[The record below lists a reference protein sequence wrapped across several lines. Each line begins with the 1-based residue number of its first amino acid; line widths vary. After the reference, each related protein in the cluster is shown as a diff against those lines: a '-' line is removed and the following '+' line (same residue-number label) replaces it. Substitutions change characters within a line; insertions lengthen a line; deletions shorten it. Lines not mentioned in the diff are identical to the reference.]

1 MLNKATHLPL
11 TPSFLPHSSATTT
24 EEFQALDQEF
34 RRYYVHRMLP
44 VARAGIGLGFLL
56 TAVVCILDIYL
67 MPAAFVEKALP
78 VRIMATLL
86 PLAAILGATFVFKE
100 HRWLPYMI
108 AVVAFVVGG
117 SILVVGS
124 IAMQTGAPVVSWG
137 LIFTTF
143 TVYLV
148 LGLTFRQ
155 SVSVGWPIFLVYLS
169 MSLGFNAPMQ
179 QVAYGAMFLGFSNL
193 IGTYASYLLER
204 NAREIFDNKR
214 ELTRLAHTDV
224 LTGLFNRRKFDSH
237 LRQVWMQA
245 RRDGTTVAVVVIDI
259 DHFKLYN
266 DCYGHQIGDDCIK
279 AVADELAAAVS
290 RPLDMVARYGGEEY
304 VMVLYD
310 PTTHFLES
318 FTHDLCHKVVDL
330 AIEHKASETA
340 RSVTVSVGAALTES
354 PGSIT
359 PEQLIR
365 QADDALYEA
374 KTQGRN
380 RAILYRTEWG
390 QQTTA
395 DLAAMLA

>member
-1 MLNKATHLPL
+1 MLNKARHLPL
-11 TPSFLPHSSATTT
+11 APSFLPRSRAVS
-24 EEFQALDQEF
+24 EELTALDQEF

-56 TAVVCILDIYL
+56 TAVVCILDVYL
-67 MPAAFVEKALP
+67 MPAAFVEKAMPL
-78 VRIMATLL
+78 RIFTTLL
-86 PLAAILGATFVFKE
+86 PLAGILGATFVFKE

-108 AVVAFVVGG
+108 AATSFVVGA
-117 SILVVGS
+117 SILIIGG
-124 IAMQTGAPVVSWG
+124 IAMQTGAPLVSWG
-137 LIFTTF
+137 LIYTTF
-143 TVYLV
+143 NVYLV
-148 LGLTFRQ
+148 LGLTLRQ
-155 SVSVGWPIFLVYLS
+155 SVAVGWPIFLVYLS

-179 QVAYGAMFLGFSNL
+179 KVAYGAMFLGFSNL

-214 ELTRLAHTDV
+214 ELSRLAHTDV
-224 LTGLFNRRKFDSH
+224 LTGLFNRRMFDQH
-237 LRQVWMQA
+237 LRQVWKQA
-245 RRDGTTVAVVVIDI
+245 RRDDNSVAVVVVDI

-266 DCYGHQIGDDCIK
+266 DCYGHQIGDECIK
-279 AVADELAAAVS
+279 AVADAMAAAVS

-310 PTTHFLES
+310 PTPHFLKS
-318 FTHDLCHKVVDL
+318 FTRDLCQKVIDL
-330 AIEHKASETA
+330 NIEHKAAETA
-340 RSVTVSVGAALTES
+340 RTVTVSVGAALSEL

-374 KTQGRN
+374 KSQGRN

>member
-1 MLNKATHLPL
+1 LLNKARHLPL
-11 TPSFLPHSSATTT
+11 APSFLPRSRAVS
-24 EEFQALDQEF
+24 EELTALDQEF

-56 TAVVCILDIYL
+56 TAVVCILDVYL
-67 MPAAFVEKALP
+67 MPAAFVEKAMPL
-78 VRIMATLL
+78 RIFTTLL
-86 PLAAILGATFVFKE
+86 PLAGILGATFVFRE

-108 AVVAFVVGG
+108 AATAFVVGA
-117 SILVVGS
+117 SILIIGG
-124 IAMQTGAPVVSWG
+124 IAMRTGAPLVSWG
-137 LIFTTF
+137 LIYTTF
-143 TVYLV
+143 NVYLV
-148 LGLTFRQ
+148 LGLTLRQ
-155 SVSVGWPIFLVYLS
+155 SVAVGWPIFLVYLS

-179 QVAYGAMFLGFSNL
+179 KVAYGAMFLGFSNL

-204 NAREIFDNKR
+204 NAREIFDNRR
-214 ELTRLAHTDV
+214 ELSRLAHTDV
-224 LTGLFNRRKFDSH
+224 LTGLFNRRMFDQH
-237 LRQVWMQA
+237 LRQVWKQA
-245 RRDGTTVAVVVIDI
+245 RRDDTSVAVVVVDI

-279 AVADELAAAVS
+279 AVADAMAAAVS

-310 PTTHFLES
+310 PTPHFLRS
-318 FTHDLCHKVVDL
+318 FTRDLCQKVIDL
-330 AIEHKASETA
+330 DIEHKAAETA
-340 RSVTVSVGAALTES
+340 RTVTVSVGAALSES

-374 KTQGRN
+374 KSQGRN
-380 RAILYRTEWG
+380 RAILYRNEWG

>member
-1 MLNKATHLPL
+1 MLNKAAHLPL
-11 TPSFLPHSSATTT
+11 TPSFLPHSSATT
-24 EEFQALDQEF
+24 EELNALDQEF
-34 RRYYVHRMLP
+34 RRFYVHRMLP
-44 VARAGIGLGFLL
+44 VARAGIGLGLAL
-56 TAVVCILDIYL
+56 TAIVCILDIYL
-67 MPAAFVEKALP
+67 MPADFVEKAMP
-78 VRIMATLL
+78 VRIFATLV
-86 PLAAILGATFVFKE
+86 PLAALLAAMFVFME

-108 AVVAFVVGG
+108 ASTMFVVGA
-117 SILVVGS
+117 SILFVGA
-124 IAMQTGAPVVSWG
+124 IAMQTGAPAVSWG
-137 LIFTTF
+137 LMFTTF
-143 TVYLV
+143 YVYLV
-148 LGLTFRQ
+148 LGLTLRQ
-155 SVSVGWPIFLVYLS
+155 SVAVGWPIFLVYLS

-179 QVAYGAMFLGFSNL
+179 KFAYGATFLGFANL
-193 IGTYASYLLER
+193 IGTYGSYLLER
-204 NAREIFDNKR
+204 NAREIFDARR

-224 LTGLFNRRKFDSH
+224 LTGLFNRRMFDQH

-266 DCYGHQIGDDCIK
+266 DCYGHQVGDDCIK
-279 AVADELAAAVS
+279 AVADVLATAAS

-310 PTTHFLES
+310 PSTQFLES
-318 FTHDLCHKVVDL
+318 FTHDLCQKVAELD
-330 AIEHKASETA
+330 IEHKASETA